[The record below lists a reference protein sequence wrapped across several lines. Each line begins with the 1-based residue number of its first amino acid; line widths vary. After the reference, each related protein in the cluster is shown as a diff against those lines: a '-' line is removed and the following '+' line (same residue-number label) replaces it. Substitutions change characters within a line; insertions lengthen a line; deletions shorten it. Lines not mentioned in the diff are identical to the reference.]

1 MSLATVFSRARLGM
15 QAPAVTVEVHLSNG
29 LPSLSIVGMPETAV
43 KESRDRVRSAIINS
57 RFDFPARRITVNLAP
72 ADLPKGG
79 GQFDLPIALGILA
92 ASQQI
97 PSEPLAKFEF
107 VGELGLNGELR
118 AVPGCLP
125 AAIACGKQLRH
136 FFCPTE
142 NMQQV
147 ALADNVESYCGSSL
161 LQACAYLSGQSSL
174 LPSVTE
180 AYNPIEAITEH
191 SLNLSDVKGQQ
202 QAKRALEI
210 AAAGQHHLLLYGPPG
225 TGKSMLASRLPS
237 IMPPLDKTSAI
248 EVACVQSLT
257 QSEGI
262 QGYPSRPFAAP
273 HHTAS
278 AASLVGGGSNPKP
291 GEISLAHKGVL
302 FLDELPEFQRQVLEV
317 LREPLE
323 CGSIRISRA
332 AAQVEYPAQFQLIAA
347 MNPCPC
353 GFFGENNQ
361 SQNARQRCRCSPDQ
375 VQRYRH
381 RLSGPLLDR
390 IDLHVPVLAL
400 KKGEL
405 YSSRKS
411 EDSKTVQTRVT
422 SAYQRQLDR
431 QGCSNAAL
439 TASQLE
445 SLCPLNTSQ
454 QQLMENTMLTM
465 GFSARV
471 LHKVIKVART
481 IADLAEEK
489 TLLDQHLMEA
499 FSYRSMDKPV

>member
-1 MSLATVFSRARLGM
+1 MSLATVFSRARLGL
-15 QAPAVTVEVHLSNG
+15 QAPTVTVEVHLSNG
-29 LPSLSIVGMPETAV
+29 LPSLSIVGMAETAV
-43 KESRDRVRSAIINS
+43 KESKDRVRSAIINS
-57 RFDFPARRITVNLAP
+57 RYEFPARRITVNLAP
-72 ADLPKGG
+72 ADLPKSG

-92 ASQQI
+92 ASQQ
-97 PSEPLAKFEF
+97 LATESLAQYEF

-125 AAIACGKQLRH
+125 AAIACGKQSRR

-142 NMQQV
+142 NAQQV
-147 ALADNVESYCGSSL
+147 SLADDVESFCGQSL
-161 LQACAYLSGQSSL
+161 LQVCAHLGGQQSL
-174 LPSVTE
+174 LANVAE
-180 AYNPIEAITEH
+180 AYVSTQNNHPYQQD
-191 SLNLSDVKGQQ
+191 LSDVKGQQ

-225 TGKSMLASRLPS
+225 TGKSMLASRLPGV
-237 IMPPLDKTSAI
+237 MPPLDKASAI
-248 EVACVQSLT
+248 EVACVQSLV
-257 QSEGI
+257 SGEI
-262 QGYPSRPFAAP
+262 AQGYPQRPFAAP

-332 AAQVEYPAQFQLIAA
+332 AAQVEYPARFQLVAA

-353 GFFGENNQ
+353 GFFGEMTQ
-361 SQNARQRCRCSPDQ
+361 SPKARPQCRCSPDQ

-405 YSSRKS
+405 YSSNTGES
-411 EDSKTVQTRVT
+411 SNTVQARVVL
-422 SAYQRQLDR
+422 AHQRQLDR
-431 QGCSNAAL
+431 QGCSNATL
-439 TASQLE
+439 TAAQLE
-445 SLCPLNTSQ
+445 TICPLNEHQ
-454 QQLMENTMLTM
+454 KQLMENTMLTM
-465 GFSARV
+465 GYSARV

-481 IADLAEEK
+481 IADLAMETHLRDE
-489 TLLDQHLMEA
+489 HLMEA
-499 FSYRSMDKPV
+499 FSYRSIDRAV